1 MTILEK
7 IFETKR
13 EEVRLAK
20 SLVPHSML
28 RAKAI
33 DCAPRR
39 GFLEALKNGKT
50 QPSLIA
56 EVKKASPSQGEIIS
70 GEFDPAH
77 IARIYEASQAA
88 CLSVLTDVEYFHG
101 SGQYLQEVRQAVS
114 IPLLRKDFIFDE
126 YQLDETILWG
136 GDCVLLIVAGLEP
149 DNLKFLFEEAKLRE
163 LDVLVEVHNE
173 AETEIA
179 LSLNPDLVGINNRDL
194 STFETDLATT
204 ERLIRMIPDGVFKV
218 SESALH
224 SNQDVRRVAG
234 YGAQAVLI
242 GTAFCE
248 ADDIGEKVRE
258 VMNLDE
264 S

>member
-1 MTILEK
+1 M
-7 IFETKR
+7 
-13 EEVRLAK
+13 
-20 SLVPHSML
+20 M
-28 RAKAI
+28 RAKVE

-39 GFLEALKNGKT
+39 GFLQALKNGYT
-50 QPSLIA
+50 RPSLIA
-56 EVKKASPSQGEIIS
+56 EVKRASPSQGEIVT
-70 GEFDPAH
+70 GEFDPPH
-77 IARIYEASQAA
+77 IARIYEESKAA

-101 SGQYLQEVRQAVS
+101 SGEYLRMVREAVS

-149 DNLKFLFEEAKLRE
+149 DNLKFLYEESKLRG

-179 LSLNPDLVGINNRDL
+179 LSLNPDLIGINNRDL

-224 SNQDVRRVAG
+224 SNQDVQRVAA

-248 ADDIGEKVRE
+248 AEDIGAKVRE
-258 VMNLDE
+258 VMGL
-264 S
+264 